1 MSMKRILLGTTALL
15 GSGLLAAGSAS
26 AAEVKAGGAFDLT
39 ISGFARFL
47 ANAGDYQARTGLAKG
62 SNGLDFSNDTEV
74 NILGKATDEST
85 GIEYGFRIEFEA
97 DTNETANTDE
107 TWLFISGQFGEFRFG
122 DEDGASDN
130 MALGAQTIAVGTGGI
145 DGTLVDQGAV
155 VKLSDSSDSTKLI
168 YYSPKFAGFQLGV
181 DYTPHSS
188 NNNGRQGA
196 GSGVA
201 NLMTGEVKDWFS
213 AGLAWTGDLGPA
225 GVKASVTGMY
235 GTDESGDRDGDTRG
249 VSAGAVVDIY
259 GFSVAGAWGTEE
271 VLGFERSF
279 YNLGAA
285 AALGPVKVSINWGDA
300 YDTDGAEPWDMV
312 LGAEVGLMP
321 GVAFSVEWSHFDTD
335 RGGAGDDSGDLGVA
349 RLAFSF

>member
-15 GSGLLAAGSAS
+15 GSGLLAAGPAS
-26 AAEVKAGGAFDLT
+26 AADVKAGGAFDLT

-47 ANAGDYQARTGLAKG
+47 ANAGDYQARTGQPKG

-74 NILGKATDEST
+74 NVTGKATDEST
-85 GIEYGFRIEFEA
+85 GIDYGFRIEFEA
-97 DTNETANTDE
+97 DTDSSNNTDE
-107 TWLFISGQFGEFRFG
+107 TWLFISGEFGEFRFG

-130 MALGAQTIAVGTGGI
+130 MALGGQTVAVGTGGI

-155 VKLSDSSDSTKLI
+155 VKLTDSSDATKII
-168 YYSPKFAGFQLGV
+168 YYSPKFSGFQLGV
-181 DYTPHSS
+181 SYTPHGS
-188 NNNGRQGA
+188 NNSGRQGA
-196 GSGVA
+196 GAAVA
-201 NLMTGEVKDWFS
+201 NLNTGEVKDWF
-213 AGLAWTGDLGPA
+213 AGGLAYTGDIGPA

-235 GTDESGDRDGDTRG
+235 GTDESSDRDADTQG
-249 VSAGAVVDIY
+249 VYAGAVVDVY
-259 GFSVAGAWGTEE
+259 GFSVGAGWGSEK
-271 VLGFERSF
+271 VLDFDREW

-285 AALGPVKVSINWGDA
+285 AALGPVKVSITWGDA
-300 YDTDGAEPWDMV
+300 YDTDGAEPTDLV

-335 RGGAGDDSGDLGVA
+335 RGGNDDDGDLGVA